1 MPVFSAVLTPKRFHD
16 HAEHQ
21 RFFAEHFVTKGG
33 EVAQA
38 CLRTLHSLQNLLAVV
53 R

>member
-1 MPVFSAVLTPKRFHD
+1 MTTPSTN
-16 HAEHQ
+16 A
-21 RFFAEHFVTKGG
+21 FFAEHFVSKGG

-38 CLRTLHSLQNLLAVV
+38 CLRTLHSLQNLLAVA